1 MTATALQT
9 NGRVK
14 AATRRL
20 LVTVQD
26 LETKAYR
33 PVGFLR
39 YDGDQYTFAYLR
51 REREREGF
59 RPLPGLA
66 RAADGPLRSATLFPL
81 FAERVISSRRPD
93 RELSMDALGLPL
105 DAEPMEV
112 LARSHGQRVGDLI
125 ELLPA
130 PEAAAGQVVDF
141 TFLAHGVRYL
151 TKAEQDRICA
161 LRAGDQLL
169 LRRDVENPV
178 NRRAYLVTDLED
190 ARLGWLPDPLINVV
204 DSMEDRQLAVERANG
219 PEVGF
224 HFRLLVWF
232 SGTVSRDRPLS
243 TGPQWETV

>member
-1 MTATALQT
+1 MTATAPQT

-26 LETKAYR
+26 PETKAYR

-39 YDGDQYTFAYLR
+39 YDGDHYAFAYLR
-51 REREREGF
+51 QEREHKHF

-66 RAADGPLRSATLFPL
+66 RAADGPLESSTLFPL

-130 PEAAAGQVVDF
+130 PEAAAGHVMGF
-141 TFLAHGVRYL
+141 AFLAHGIRYL
-151 TKAEQDRICA
+151 SEAEQNRIRS
-161 LRAGDQLL
+161 LSAGEQLL
-169 LRRDVENPV
+169 LRRDSENPV
-178 NRRAYLVTDLED
+178 NRKAYLVTDLED
-190 ARLGWLPDPLINVV
+190 ARLGWLPDPLIDVV
-204 DSMEDRQLAVERANG
+204 DSMEDRRLAVERANG

-224 HFRLLVWF
+224 HFRLLVWV
-232 SGTVSRDRPLS
+232 SGTISRDRPLF

>member
-26 LETKAYR
+26 PETKAYR

-93 RELSMDALGLPL
+93 RELSMVLSVSRGDDGGVVAGDDGGLP
-105 DAEPMEV
+105 
-112 LARSHGQRVGDLI
+112 G
-125 ELLPA
+125 
-130 PEAAAGQVVDF
+130 
-141 TFLAHGVRYL
+141 GV
-151 TKAEQDRICA
+151 
-161 LRAGDQLL
+161 
-169 LRRDVENPV
+169 
-178 NRRAYLVTDLED
+178 
-190 ARLGWLPDPLINVV
+190 
-204 DSMEDRQLAVERANG
+204 
-219 PEVGF
+219 
-224 HFRLLVWF
+224 
-232 SGTVSRDRPLS
+232 
-243 TGPQWETV
+243 

>member
-1 MTATALQT
+1 MTATPPQLHGRGQT
-9 NGRVK
+9 
-14 AATRRL
+14 ATRRL

-26 LETKAYR
+26 PETKAYR

-112 LARSHGQRVGDLI
+112 LARSHGQRVGDLMASAI
-125 ELLPA
+125 SPK
-130 PEAAAGQVVDF
+130 PSKIGS
-141 TFLAHGVRYL
+141 AH
-151 TKAEQDRICA
+151 CA
-161 LRAGDQLL
+161 LATNCCYAETLKTRSIGGPTWSLTWRTPGSAGC
-169 LRRDVENPV
+169 RIP
-178 NRRAYLVTDLED
+178 
-190 ARLGWLPDPLINVV
+190 
-204 DSMEDRQLAVERANG
+204 
-219 PEVGF
+219 
-224 HFRLLVWF
+224 
-232 SGTVSRDRPLS
+232 
-243 TGPQWETV
+243 